1 METNGDSYTPIP
13 GMRHST
19 HSGNPDFNSRK
30 VTGQRTTTTSIR
42 LGKSCICDEAYRDWY
57 ENTHPQ
63 PHSLDQAIEYWI
75 NRRRQ
80 LKRCQANPPLSYEV
94 FLHANQPAE
103 GHPANDTWD
112 YGQLYRL
119 HMIRAQAAQDISRWD
134 ITEEDVDNYLIR
146 IALSDRQH
154 DIDATS
160 TQSTD
165 QRGAPLG
172 K

>member
-1 METNGDSYTPIP
+1 
-13 GMRHST
+13 MRHST

-42 LGKSCICDEAYRDWY
+42 LGKSSICDEAYRDWY

-63 PHSLDQAIEYWI
+63 PHSFDQAIEYWI

-103 GHPANDTWD
+103 GHPANDTDLGLWTTVPTAYD
-112 YGQLYRL
+112 PSPGRARHTEMGYYRGRRRQLP
-119 HMIRAQAAQDISRWD
+119 HPNCTIGQAARHRCHQYTIDISTRRS
-134 ITEEDVDNYLIR
+134 I
-146 IALSDRQH
+146 
-154 DIDATS
+154 
-160 TQSTD
+160 
-165 QRGAPLG
+165 G
-172 K
+172 